1 VEFGVRRFYTV
12 LFVLL
17 VLSVLSINVFAEDL
31 KLEVDIDLHRNI
43 FVYRVEKKDPLVAIA
58 AASIPSLG
66 HAYAGDWKRGVKF
79 LIAEVLEMGL
89 IINAARASMEDSEME
104 LDLSAAIGPFALI
117 ALVGTKIWEYIDV
130 YNLVNEYNTSLRVKY
145 GLVPDVIE

>member
-89 IINAARASMEDSEME
+89 INAARVSMEDPEME
-104 LDLSAAIGPFALI
+104 IDLSAIGPFALI

>member
-1 VEFGVRRFYTV
+1 MRRFYTV

-89 IINAARASMEDSEME
+89 INAARVSMEDPEME
-104 LDLSAAIGPFALI
+104 IDLSAIGPFALI